1 VYIQALKLCRNIYAT
16 TGMNFRCRNVYLRR
30 HHTHKRMQGFSIAIG
45 KLCELEKLLKEM
57 QMLKNLQI

>member
-1 VYIQALKLCRNIYAT
+1 
-16 TGMNFRCRNVYLRR
+16 
-30 HHTHKRMQGFSIAIG
+30 MQGFSIAIG

>member
-1 VYIQALKLCRNIYAT
+1 MYAT
-16 TGMNFRCRNVYLRR
+16 TGMNFRCRNVYLHR